1 MSTLPTPDLP
11 VDPQRPDEI
20 NQRCPECDYNL
31 TGAIERCPW
40 CGWDIDLEVLDAAA
54 QRRGGRRIAV
64 VIVALTAAAAT
75 IAAAFFLFHFGRGL
89 RWRDAAALVAVT
101 LGAGGHLTLA
111 ATALRQQSVWPLR
124 RGEISAILL
133 VMSLISISAGA
144 TGATQALALA
154 PTPLFSP
161 TGVQVNGIFEFAL
174 TAVFFSLPGLSLL
187 ALRLVSFRPRRK
199 VAPPPTGR
207 GRNSSAEERA
217 TFLVQWIGHAA
228 REQVDMSYAEQPRP
242 TTPEVERLIAETWD
256 SVEEQART
264 ENRMLF
270 NGPLIRLVHFTH
282 QQNHL
287 RLDVGPTCYRD
298 FVGTHFHNAGL
309 IRATAPD
316 SFAQALG
323 ISALP
328 VTRDGQLV
336 LGRRSPRVAW
346 HGGWLHPFGGM
357 VEPSDRCTAGHIDVF
372 GSARRELCEELRIA
386 SDHVSA
392 MALIALVRDADL
404 WQPEL
409 IFDAAL
415 AQSGRE
421 LLKSF
426 DHRQGDG
433 EHDALHFVSDDPESI
448 AAFLREQLRL
458 TPVGQAALL
467 THGRRH
473 FGVEWYDQT
482 CLILYGTVPDGVKS
496 STT

>member
-1 MSTLPTPDLP
+1 MSTSPRHDPPAADEMRSCETELLCPD
-11 VDPQRPDEI
+11 
-20 NQRCPECDYNL
+20 CDYNL
-31 TGAIERCPW
+31 TGATGRCPW
-40 CGWDIDLEVLDAAA
+40 CGWNIDVETLKTAA
-54 QRRGGRRIAV
+54 QRHNAGRIAV
-64 VIVALTAAAAT
+64 VVVALIAAAAT
-75 IAAAFFLFHFGRGL
+75 IAATAFLFHFGRGL
-89 RWRDAAALVAVT
+89 RWRDAAALIAVT

-111 ATALRQQSVWPLR
+111 STALLRRRVWPMR
-124 RGEISAILL
+124 RGEVSAILL
-133 VMSLISISAGA
+133 ILSFISIVAGV

-154 PTPLFSP
+154 PTPLYSP

-174 TAVFFSLPGLSLL
+174 TAFFFSLPGLSLL
-187 ALRLVSFRPRRK
+187 ALRLVTFRPRRK
-199 VAPPPTGR
+199 NGIAQEKRDLQVAT
-207 GRNSSAEERA
+207 EERA
-217 TFLVQWIGHAA
+217 PFLVQWAGQANY
-228 REQVDMSYAEQPRP
+228 EQLEVNYAENPRP
-242 TTPEVERLIAETWD
+242 TTPDIERLIAQTWETA
-256 SVEEQART
+256 ERQARE

-270 NGPLIRLVHFTH
+270 NGALIRLAHFAG
-282 QQNHL
+282 QANRL

-309 IRATAPD
+309 IRATFPD

-323 ISALP
+323 ISVLP

-336 LGRRSPRVAW
+336 LGRRSTRVAW

-357 VEPSDRCTAGHIDVF
+357 VEPSDRTTVGRIDVF
-372 GSARRELCEELRIA
+372 ASARRELGEELSVA
-386 SDHVSA
+386 TDHVSA

-415 AQSGRE
+415 AQSGKE
-421 LLKSF
+421 LLRTF
-426 DHRQGDG
+426 DHSRDDA

-467 THGRRH
+467 THGRHH

-482 CLILYGTVPDGVKS
+482 CLILYGTLPDS
-496 STT
+496 MR